1 MPRLPRATEL
11 SYLVKFL
18 LAAGGDHLRLIIS
31 SNNDTHVLQSAGQ
44 DVGAWGYHHDV
55 GGHCTHLILFRK
67 FVSFKKSHN
76 LEVGI

>member
-44 DVGAWGYHHDV
+44 DVGDTIMMLVVTAH
-55 GGHCTHLILFRK
+55 T
-67 FVSFKKSHN
+67 
-76 LEVGI
+76 